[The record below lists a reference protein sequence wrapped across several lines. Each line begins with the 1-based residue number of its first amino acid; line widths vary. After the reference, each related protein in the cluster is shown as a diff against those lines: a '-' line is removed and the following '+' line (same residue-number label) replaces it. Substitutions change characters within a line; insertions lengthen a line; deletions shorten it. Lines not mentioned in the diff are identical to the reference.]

1 MNKKAWT
8 LVEMLVVL
16 GIVGLVF
23 AAVLVMRGSSA
34 SADKDVSGLE
44 EYYNLKSR
52 LDSQLAQ
59 DIRNAREIKKIS
71 DEHYRFIVLNFDESS
86 GKINEKNVEYELT
99 GSKKR
104 KIERREP
111 GRAAQIFDFTRFAPD
126 RRVKLAISNSN

>member
-8 LVEMLVVL
+8 LIEMLVVL

-23 AAVLVMRGSSA
+23 AAMLVMRGSSA

-52 LDSQLAQ
+52 LDSQLMQ
-59 DIRNAREIKKIS
+59 DIRNARDIKKIS
-71 DEHYRFIVLNFDESS
+71 DEHYRLIVLNYEESS
-86 GKINEKNVEYELT
+86 GKIIEKSVEYELT

-126 RRVKLAISNSN
+126 RRVKLAISTSN